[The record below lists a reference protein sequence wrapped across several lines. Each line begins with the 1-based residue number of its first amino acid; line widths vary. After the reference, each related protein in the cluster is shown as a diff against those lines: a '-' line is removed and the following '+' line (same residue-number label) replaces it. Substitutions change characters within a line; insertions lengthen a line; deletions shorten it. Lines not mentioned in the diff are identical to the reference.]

1 VVTAQRGTFAAANPW
16 RFSSEFA
23 EGDTET
29 VYYNYRHYGPIMG
42 RWLQRDELQDDD
54 IRHLLYQFV
63 ENDSVAKSDVL
74 GNKSNPGNR
83 MPRIPSP
90 KPPIDPYVPIPEGPA
105 VRSDG
110 SIADAWASALAM
122 TYRSEAFAILSG
134 ISMCSSKDPYAAPS
148 LPPKNGAAIRSC
160 NFKCCVVSYLAY
172 TLGDNDLF
180 YLESAAVLDMSCDN
194 AKSAPG
200 LWAVYPNFVR
210 RFFYKDWR

>member
-1 VVTAQRGTFAAANPW
+1 MRSAGVMIYYVQMKTRVRPLRLFRFAVRPPRGSRQITLSLNTLSLVPDPL
-16 RFSSEFA
+16 
-23 EGDTET
+23 G
-29 VYYNYRHYGPIMG
+29 
-42 RWLQRDELQDDD
+42 
-54 IRHLLYQFV
+54 V
-63 ENDSVAKSDVL
+63 ENDSVAKSDGL

-83 MPRIPSP
+83 MPGIPSP

-110 SIADAWASALAM
+110 SIADAWASALAT

-134 ISMCSSKDPYAAPS
+134 ISMCSSKDPCAAAS
-148 LPPKNGAAIRSC
+148 LPPENGAAIRSC
-160 NFKCCVVSYLAY
+160 NCKCCVVSYLAY
-172 TLGDNDLF
+172 KLGDNDLF